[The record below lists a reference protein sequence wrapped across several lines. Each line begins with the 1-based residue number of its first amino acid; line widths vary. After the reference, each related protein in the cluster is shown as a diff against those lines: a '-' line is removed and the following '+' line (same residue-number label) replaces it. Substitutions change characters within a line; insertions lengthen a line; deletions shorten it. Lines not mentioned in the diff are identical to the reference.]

1 MENASKAIL
10 IAGAVLV
17 VIFVATVVI
26 IFFNKGADSAE
37 QIGKNITEAQIQ
49 AHNSQFNIYE
59 GTGRTKAEIDK
70 LVAVVNNNNSRKGA
84 FIVSISGTGINLSG
98 GKYEFTGSNFNSGNI
113 VYYTVKITYNG
124 KGLIDTITIN

>member
-1 MENASKAIL
+1 MENASKAII
-10 IAGAVLV
+10 IAGTVLV
-17 VIFVATVVI
+17 VLIVATVVI

-70 LVAVVNNNNSRKGA
+70 LVAVVNNNNSRKDSYQ
-84 FIVSISGTGINLSG
+84 ITIYGTGIIPGDKYQFNGDNLV
-98 GKYEFTGSNFNSGNI
+98 GSNI
-113 VYYTVKITYNG
+113 QYYTVKLIYNG
-124 KGLIDTITIN
+124 EGLIERIEIS